1 MSINSEEAGRI
12 EFAGTAE
19 SYDRSEVE
27 DFRRRVIEALG
38 EHEQGMA
45 AHSANELAE
54 AQRIR
59 QQAVQLTERML
70 REVIG
75 SSGDTTTGG
84 IDAWQD
90 VVMLRALAEE
100 EMEFAREEARRLSAM
115 ALAER
120 DEIRAE
126 YADERK
132 ELRRDLQ
139 QEAAAFLAEAEEEA
153 DRIRRA
159 AETGAADVLSRA
171 VGRAEQAS
179 REVNDE
185 LHRGERRLAILRTAL
200 ADAESRF
207 RRLAATAANEAGT
220 LAALADQDVRPA
232 ADGADMQV
240 TVDLTDAGLRSV
252 EEPVPVAGSPAIK
265 RDEEAGFYQ
274 RRLAGLRDRLEKSGH
289 PPE

>member
-1 MSINSEEAGRI
+1 MSITSEEAGRI

-27 DFRRRVIEALG
+27 DFRRRVIEALS
-38 EHEQGMA
+38 EYENETA
-45 AHSANELAE
+45 ADSANELAE

-75 SSGDTTTGG
+75 SSGDTATGG
-84 IDAWQD
+84 VDAWQD
-90 VVMLRALAEE
+90 AVMLRALAEE
-100 EMEFAREEARRLSAM
+100 EMEFAREEARRLPAM

-120 DEIRAE
+120 DQIRAE
-126 YADERK
+126 SVDERK
-132 ELRRDLQ
+132 ALRRDLQ
-139 QEAAAFLAEAEEEA
+139 EEAAAFLTEAEEEA

-159 AETGAADVLSRA
+159 AEAEAADVLSRA
-171 VGRAEQAS
+171 VGRAQQAHQ
-179 REVNDE
+179 EVNND
-185 LHRGERRLAILRTAL
+185 LRRGERRLAILRTAL

-232 ADGADMQV
+232 ADVADMQV

-252 EEPVPVAGSPAIK
+252 EESAPVAESPIN